1 MFCYNCGQ
9 KLVDGAKFCSSCG
22 TKISGFEQSAPAPQV
37 VEQPAPAPAPAP
49 QVVEQPAPAPAPAPA
64 PQVVE
69 QPAPAPAPAP
79 QSTPTGGVPASS
91 PNKIKWLLLLFI
103 VAVAGIGIWMAIEDE
118 RHKPSAKIGDY
129 GSAGPYSS
137 PEATFQ
143 TMMSAIQRQDV
154 SAAVNC
160 LTSSNKNRWDTDWI
174 YDTYIY
180 SYTIV
185 DKSQSGNNASI
196 KARVESSDGT
206 RTITYRFVKENGK
219 WLLYN

>member
-22 TKISGFEQSAPAPQV
+22 TKISGFEQPAPAPAPAPAPQV

-49 QVVEQPAPAPAPAPA
+49 QVVEQPAPVSAPAPA
-64 PQVVE
+64 PQ
-69 QPAPAPAPAP
+69 P
-79 QSTPTGGVPASS
+79 TPTGGVPASS

-118 RHKPSAKIGDY
+118 RHESSAKIGDY

-206 RTITYRFVKENGK
+206 RTITYRFVKEDGK

>member
-69 QPAPAPAPAP
+69 QPAPVSAPAP
-79 QSTPTGGVPASS
+79 QPTPTGGVPASS

-118 RHKPSAKIGDY
+118 RHEPSAKIGDY

-206 RTITYRFVKENGK
+206 RTITYRFVKEDGK